1 MGLPEPFQS
10 VVFKNPFLIDYRPKI
25 PIVKSFFGKIP
36 TESKN
41 APFPHKLAEMVIPE
55 KISRKDTI
63 SRLGDWQGNERRI
76 MLVLSRKKDESI
88 IVRIPGQED
97 IRLTVVRIDN
107 MNKVR
112 IGVEADKEVVILRA
126 ELEDVREELSE
137 VK

>member
-1 MGLPEPFQS
+1 
-10 VVFKNPFLIDYRPKI
+10 
-25 PIVKSFFGKIP
+25 
-36 TESKN
+36 
-41 APFPHKLAEMVIPE
+41 
-55 KISRKDTI
+55 
-63 SRLGDWQGNERRI
+63 

-126 ELEDVREELSE
+126 ELDESHKEFLGSME
-137 VK
+137 